1 MCFKTLPIWV
11 NVTKEAQFYQGNVP
25 LRHLQNEETLII
37 F

>member
-11 NVTKEAQFYQGNVP
+11 NVTKEAQFFQGYVP

>member
-11 NVTKEAQFYQGNVP
+11 NLTKKAQFFQGNVP